1 MLMWDQYQIDYLGA
15 EETGIDDDGNNVI
28 MEY

>member
-1 MLMWDQYQIDYLGA
+1 MLMWDQYQIEYLGA
-15 EETGIDDDGNNVI
+15 EETGVDEDGNNVI